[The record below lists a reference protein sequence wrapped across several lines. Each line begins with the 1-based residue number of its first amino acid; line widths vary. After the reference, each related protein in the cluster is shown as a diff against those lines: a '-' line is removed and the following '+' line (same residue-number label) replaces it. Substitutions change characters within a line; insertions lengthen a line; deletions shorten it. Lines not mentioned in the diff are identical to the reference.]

1 MINIIAHRGF
11 WLQVEQKNSEKAFRL
26 ALDNGFGIETD
37 LRDYNGEV
45 VISHDIPGI
54 DSITFKR
61 FMAIVNEYPSQT
73 LSLNIK
79 SDGLQKL
86 IKTELGTYLDYFCF
100 DMSVPDSIGY
110 LQAGLTMYTRFSDVE
125 LQPSLLNEST
135 GVWLDSFY
143 SNELNVEMLGYF
155 LQQEKKVVLVSPE
168 LHGYEYESY
177 WLDLLKFLKINHV
190 KLDMIGICTDK
201 PLEAKELF
209 SNVK

>member
-135 GVWLDSFY
+135 GVWLDSFS

-177 WLDLLKFLKINHV
+177 WLDLLKFLKINQV